1 MELDQRLFRNY
12 IEHKREALV
21 DTIEEGMKT
30 GLFEWDSCEAEPTDV
45 RSYVREILLTLVTIH
60 CEVNT
65 NTHHTPHTLINT
77 HVVVVYTVQYTV
89 GPMCMRKLSV
99 YDSNVCVSVYTRCC
113 VQS

>member
-60 CEVNT
+60 CEVST
-65 NTHHTPHTLINT
+65 HTPHTTHTHLLILMLWL
-77 HVVVVYTVQYTV
+77 YT
-89 GPMCMRKLSV
+89 LS
-99 YDSNVCVSVYTRCC
+99 NILLGHHHLCV
-113 VQS
+113 